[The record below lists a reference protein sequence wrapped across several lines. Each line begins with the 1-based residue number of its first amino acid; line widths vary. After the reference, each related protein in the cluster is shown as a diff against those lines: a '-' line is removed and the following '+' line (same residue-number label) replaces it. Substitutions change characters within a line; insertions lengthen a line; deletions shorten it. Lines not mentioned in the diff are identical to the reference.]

1 MAETAYL
8 GSLQLNEY
16 IMKDKKYKHAD
27 DLIEDYLDLT
37 KELDTLSLLLA
48 KEGDGYKILLDES
61 GDDAYKKGDLDD
73 IFKQYIQ
80 IKKLEEKQAEVS
92 DDLEEVKTILKDFL
106 SSLQG
111 HQISYDRKETGDK
124 SKTTYIF
131 WEENGEIKMEQ
142 ES

>member
-1 MAETAYL
+1 
-8 GSLQLNEY
+8 
-16 IMKDKKYKHAD
+16 MKDKKYKHID

-37 KELDTLSLLLA
+37 KELDGISPLLA

-61 GDDAYKKGDLDD
+61 GDDTYKKGELDD

-80 IKKLEEKQAEVS
+80 IKKLEEKKKEVI
-92 DDLEEVKTILKDFL
+92 DDLEEVKIILKDFL

-111 HQISYDRKETGDK
+111 HQISYERKENGEK

-131 WEENGEIKMEQ
+131 WEENGEIKTKQ
-142 ES
+142 EA